1 MLDRHIDLKYNSS
14 HTQLEQFPIGQVLQ
28 IVNTGV
34 NKMIWA
40 QAMLEN
46 YIYLKCLLSERLPPH
61 LERFE
66 C

>member
-1 MLDRHIDLKYNSS
+1 MLDRHIDLKHNSS

-34 NKMIWA
+34 NKMMWA

-46 YIYLKCLLSERLPPH
+46 YISSVFCLKDYH
-61 LERFE
+61 LI
-66 C
+66 